1 MLFEERRLYKTTIDL
16 VKLTAVD
23 KTADVLSSLI
33 SRLTVS
39 IVLCCLPFWLILVY
53 PYGGRISW
61 KSISWFIVSIS
72 SPCNCVIHCKDKSTQ
87 NAYQQL
93 YNC

>member
-1 MLFEERRLYKTTIDL
+1 L

-39 IVLCCLPFWLILVY
+39 IVCAVLANIGLSLWWELVGKVY
-53 PYGGRISW
+53 HGF
-61 KSISWFIVSIS
+61 FIVS
-72 SPCNCVIHCKDKSTQ
+72 V
-87 NAYQQL
+87 Y
-93 YNC
+93 